1 MFINVENAFLCFFLF
16 PSFHNMTGLHTPQ
29 NVKVYSICS
38 TCLRVTWDPV
48 FVPIDENPLTGYR
61 LVCRQEASGKTIV
74 KVVGPTQSSTKLKY
88 LQKFSSYTV
97 TVSSV
102 GKNELGDPSE
112 AVTVTTL
119 EDGKFIF
126 RHLNKIVNK
135 KKGLSSKELRCHVG
149 SDPLKFC
156 FIK

>member
-1 MFINVENAFLCFFLF
+1 MI
-16 PSFHNMTGLHTPQ
+16 GLRTPQ
-29 NVKVYSICS
+29 NVKVYSMCS
-38 TCLRVTWDPV
+38 TCLRVSWDPV
-48 FVPIDENPLTGYR
+48 SVPIDENPLTGYR
-61 LVCRQEASGKTIV
+61 LVCHQEASGKTIV

-88 LQKFSSYTV
+88 LQKFSSYIV

-126 RHLNKIVNK
+126 CHLNKIVNK
-135 KKGLSSKELRCHVG
+135 KKGLLSKELRCRVG
-149 SDPLKFC
+149 SDPRKFC
-156 FIK
+156 FIKRIPSCRG